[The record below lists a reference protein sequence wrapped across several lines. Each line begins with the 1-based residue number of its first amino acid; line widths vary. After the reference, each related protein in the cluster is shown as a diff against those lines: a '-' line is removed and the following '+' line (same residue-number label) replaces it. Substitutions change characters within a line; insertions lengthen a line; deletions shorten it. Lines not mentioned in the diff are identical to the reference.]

1 MAPFQPVTP
10 RGQSRIKVHLPG
22 PQGCPRCSGGGS
34 RTRGIARKPRSQRR
48 LTALG
53 GWNVTCFPLAKPP
66 KSVHSPAPP
75 SSGHRRAMSLKIRN
89 LAIIAHVDHGKTT
102 LVDQLL
108 KAGGTY
114 RENQAQQ
121 ERAMDSMDLEKEKG
135 ITIKA
140 KNTSIHWEGYTINI
154 VDTPGHADFGAEVER
169 VMKMVDGVLL
179 VVDAFGGP
187 QAQTRFVLRKAL
199 AQGLKPIVVI
209 NKIDRPLSDPAKVH
223 DQVLE
228 LFLDLDATEDQFNA
242 PFAYGSARDGYFMDK
257 PDDERVDCVPLLK
270 KIVEFI
276 PEPQA
281 DPEAPFSM
289 LVSNI
294 EWDDYVGRV
303 AIGKVLGGSVKKG
316 DTVWLLRKDGRK
328 QQSKVM
334 KTFSYSGLA
343 TQDSEGGTAGGI
355 VGVAA
360 GIEDVDI
367 GDTLSGTQDAEALP
381 FVAIDPPTVS
391 MQFSIN
397 DGPFAGKDGKHVT
410 SRAIRD
416 RLMREL
422 KTNISIQV
430 EDTETSGV
438 FSVSARGAMQIAV
451 LVEQMRREGF
461 EVLVS
466 RPMVITKRDE
476 SGKLLEPFETLYV
489 EVPDEFTQGVLKLFV
504 NRKGQL
510 ENMHQE
516 ASGRTLIQA
525 MIPTRGLIGF
535 ETELV
540 NLTSGHGIMSHL
552 FKEYGPY
559 AGEIVTRS
567 TGTLVSMDTGAAT
580 TYSLT
585 ALEERGILFAAP
597 GDAVYEG
604 MLVGENPRMGD
615 LPVNPVK
622 EKHLDN
628 MRSAGKDKTS
638 KLTPALRFSLER
650 AIEYI
655 DADELVEATPNHIRL
670 RKRILDANARK
681 RAAKGTEDRS
691 NRG

>member
-1 MAPFQPVTP
+1 
-10 RGQSRIKVHLPG
+10 
-22 PQGCPRCSGGGS
+22 
-34 RTRGIARKPRSQRR
+34 
-48 LTALG
+48 
-53 GWNVTCFPLAKPP
+53 
-66 KSVHSPAPP
+66 
-75 SSGHRRAMSLKIRN
+75 MSLKIRN

-108 KAGGTY
+108 QAGGTY
-114 RENQAQQ
+114 RENQATQ

-140 KNTSIHWEGYTINI
+140 KNTAIHWEGYTINI

-179 VVDAFGGP
+179 VVDASGGP
-187 QAQTRFVLRKAL
+187 QAQTRFVLRKAM
-199 AQGLKPIVVI
+199 QEGLKPIVVI
-209 NKIDRPLSDPAKVH
+209 NKIDRPLADPLKVH

-228 LFLDLDATEDQFNA
+228 LFLDLDADEEQFNA
-242 PFAYGSARDGYFMDK
+242 PFCYGSARDGYFMNH
-257 PDDERVDCVPLLK
+257 PDDERKDCIPLLE
-270 KIVEFI
+270 KIVKYI
-276 PEPQA
+276 PEPKA
-281 DPEAPFSM
+281 DPEAPFPM

-303 AIGKVLGGSVKKG
+303 AIGKVLGGSVTKG
-316 DTVWLLRKDGRK
+316 DTIWLLRKDGTK

-334 KTFSYSGLA
+334 KTFTYSGLA
-343 TQDSEGGTAGGI
+343 TADSEGCGAGGI
-355 VGVAA
+355 VGIAA
-360 GIEDVDI
+360 GIENIDI
-367 GDTLSGTQDAEALP
+367 GETLAANGEMEALP

-397 DGPFAGKDGKHVT
+397 DGPLAGKEGKHVT

-422 KTNISIQV
+422 KTNISITV
-430 EDTETSGV
+430 EDTDLSGV
-438 FSVSARGAMQIAV
+438 FNVSARGAMQIAV

-466 RPMVITKRDE
+466 RPVVIFRRDDA
-476 SGKLLEPFETLYV
+476 GKLLEPFETLYV
-489 EVPDEFTQGVLKLFV
+489 EAPGDYTQGILKILM
-504 NRKGQL
+504 NRKGMM
-510 ENMHQE
+510 EHMDTE
-516 ASGRTLIQA
+516 PSGRTFIQA
-525 MIPTRGLIGF
+525 VIPTRGLIGF

-552 FKEYGPY
+552 FKEYAPH
-559 AGEIVTRS
+559 AGEIQNRT
-567 TGTLVSMDTGAAT
+567 TGTLVSMDSGTAT
-580 TYSLT
+580 PYSLQM
-585 ALEERGILFAAP
+585 LEERGILFVAP
-597 GDAVYEG
+597 GDAVYGG
-604 MLVGENPRMGD
+604 MLVGENPRVGD

-638 KLTPALRFSLER
+638 KLTPPVRFSLER

-655 DADELVEATPNHIRL
+655 DIDELVEATPKNIRL

-681 RAAKGTEDRS
+681 RAAKGATVEDRS

>member
-1 MAPFQPVTP
+1 
-10 RGQSRIKVHLPG
+10 
-22 PQGCPRCSGGGS
+22 
-34 RTRGIARKPRSQRR
+34 
-48 LTALG
+48 
-53 GWNVTCFPLAKPP
+53 
-66 KSVHSPAPP
+66 
-75 SSGHRRAMSLKIRN
+75 MSLKIRN

-114 RENQAQQ
+114 RENQEST
-121 ERAMDSMDLEKEKG
+121 ERVMDSMDLEREKG

-140 KNTSIHWEGYTINI
+140 KNTSIHWNDHTINI

-179 VVDAFGGP
+179 VVDASGGP

-199 AQGLKPIVVI
+199 QQGLQPIVVV
-209 NKIDRPLSDPAKVH
+209 NKIDRPLANPAKVH

-228 LFLDLDATEDQFNA
+228 LFLDLEATDEQFNA
-242 PFAYGSARDGYFMDK
+242 PFVYGSARDGYFMSD
-257 PDDERVDCVPLLK
+257 PDGDRVDCVPLLE
-270 KIVEFI
+270 KIIEHI
-276 PEPQA
+276 PAPNA

-303 AIGKVLGGSVKKG
+303 AVGKVLSGGVQKG
-316 DTVWLLRKDGRK
+316 DSIWLLRKDGTK

-334 KTFSYSGLA
+334 KTFTYSGLA
-343 TQDSEGGTAGGI
+343 TTDSEGCGAGGI
-355 VGVAA
+355 VGIAA
-360 GIEDVDI
+360 GIDDIDI
-367 GDTLSGTQDAEALP
+367 GETLAGNGDIEPLP
-381 FVAIDPPTVS
+381 FVDIDPPTVS

-397 DGPFAGKDGKHVT
+397 DGPLAGREGKHVT
-410 SRAIRD
+410 SRAIRE
-416 RLMREL
+416 RLDREL

-430 EDTETSGV
+430 EDTDEAGV
-438 FSVSARGAMQIAV
+438 FKVSARGAMQIAV

-466 RPMVITKRDE
+466 QPEVIFKRDE
-476 SGKLLEPFETLYV
+476 KGALLEPFETLYV
-489 EVPDEFTQGVLKLFV
+489 EVPGDYSQGILKILM
-504 NRKGQL
+504 NRKGIM
-510 ENMHQE
+510 ENME
-516 ASGRTLIQA
+516 TEPSGRTFIQA
-525 MIPTRGLIGF
+525 VIPTRGLIGF
-535 ETELV
+535 ESELV

-552 FKEYGPY
+552 FKEYAPH
-559 AGEIVTRS
+559 AGEIVNRT
-567 TGTLVSMDTGAAT
+567 TGTLVSMEKGDAT
-580 TYSLT
+580 PYSLQ
-585 ALEERGILFAAP
+585 ALEERGILFVGP

-604 MLVGENPRMGD
+604 MLVGENPRAGD

-638 KLTPALRFSLER
+638 KLTPPRRFSLER

-655 DADELVEATPNHIRL
+655 DADELVEATPKSIRL

-681 RAAKGTEDRS
+681 RAAKGVGGEDRS
-691 NRG
+691 NRGR

>member
-1 MAPFQPVTP
+1 
-10 RGQSRIKVHLPG
+10 
-22 PQGCPRCSGGGS
+22 
-34 RTRGIARKPRSQRR
+34 
-48 LTALG
+48 
-53 GWNVTCFPLAKPP
+53 
-66 KSVHSPAPP
+66 
-75 SSGHRRAMSLKIRN
+75 MSLKIRN

-108 KAGGTY
+108 QAGGTY
-114 RENQAQQ
+114 RDNQATQ

-140 KNTSIHWEGYTINI
+140 KNTAIHWEGYTINI

-179 VVDAFGGP
+179 VVDASGGP
-187 QAQTRFVLRKAL
+187 QAQTRFVLRKAM
-199 AQGLKPIVVI
+199 QEGLKPIIVV
-209 NKIDRPLSDPAKVH
+209 NKIDRPLATPLKVH

-228 LFLDLDATEDQFNA
+228 LLLDLDADEEQFNA
-242 PFAYGSARDGYFMDK
+242 PFCYGSARDGYFMDH
-257 PDDERVDCVPLLK
+257 PDDERKDCVPLLK
-270 KIVEFI
+270 KIIEFI
-276 PEPQA
+276 PEPKA
-281 DPEAPFSM
+281 DPDAPFLM

-303 AIGKVLGGSVKKG
+303 AVGKVLGGSVKKG
-316 DTVWLLRKDGRK
+316 DTVYLMRQDGTK
-328 QQSKVM
+328 VQSKVM
-334 KTFSYSGLA
+334 KTFTYSGLA
-343 TQDSEGGTAGGI
+343 TADSDGCGAGGI
-355 VGVAA
+355 VGIAA
-360 GIEDVDI
+360 GIENVDI
-367 GDTLSGTQDAEALP
+367 GETIAGNADQEPLP

-397 DGPFAGKDGKHVT
+397 DGPLAGKEGKHVT
-410 SRAIRD
+410 SRAIRE

-422 KTNISIQV
+422 KTNISITV
-430 EDTETSGV
+430 EDTDMSGV
-438 FSVSARGAMQIAV
+438 FNVSARGAMQIAV

-466 RPMVITKRDE
+466 RPVVIYRRDDN
-476 SGKLLEPFETLYV
+476 GKLLEPFETLYV
-489 EVPDEFTQGVLKLFV
+489 EAPGEYTQGILKILM
-504 NRKGQL
+504 NRKGMM
-510 ENMHQE
+510 EHMDTE
-516 ASGRTLIQA
+516 ASGRVFIQA
-525 MIPTRGLIGF
+525 HIPTRGLIGF

-552 FKEYGPY
+552 FKEYAPH
-559 AGEIVTRS
+559 AGEIQNRT
-567 TGTLVSMDTGAAT
+567 TGTLVSMDSGTAT
-580 TYSLT
+580 PYSLQM
-585 ALEERGILFAAP
+585 LEERGVLFVAP

-604 MLVGENPRMGD
+604 MLVGENPRVGD

-628 MRSAGKDKTS
+628 MRSSGKDKTS
-638 KLTPALRFSLER
+638 KLTPAIRFSLER

-655 DADELVEATPNHIRL
+655 DADELVEATPQNIRL

-681 RAAKGTEDRS
+681 RASKGPSVEDRS

>member
-1 MAPFQPVTP
+1 
-10 RGQSRIKVHLPG
+10 
-22 PQGCPRCSGGGS
+22 
-34 RTRGIARKPRSQRR
+34 
-48 LTALG
+48 
-53 GWNVTCFPLAKPP
+53 
-66 KSVHSPAPP
+66 
-75 SSGHRRAMSLKIRN
+75 MSLKIRN

-108 KAGGTY
+108 QAGGTY
-114 RENQAQQ
+114 RENQATT
-121 ERAMDSMDLEKEKG
+121 ERAMDSMDLEREKG

-140 KNTSIHWEGYTINI
+140 KNTAILWNGYTINI

-179 VVDAFGGP
+179 VVDASGGP
-187 QAQTRFVLRKAL
+187 QAQTRFVLRKAM
-199 AQGLKPIVVI
+199 QEGLKPIVVI
-209 NKIDRPLSDPAKVH
+209 NKIDRPLADPLKVH

-228 LFLDLDATEDQFNA
+228 LFLDLDADEEQFNA
-242 PFAYGSARDGYFMDK
+242 PFCYGSARDGYFMNH
-257 PDDERVDCVPLLK
+257 PDDERKDCIPLLE
-270 KIVEFI
+270 KIVKYI
-276 PEPQA
+276 PEPKA
-281 DPEAPFSM
+281 DPEAPFHM

-303 AIGKVLGGSVKKG
+303 AIGKVLGGSVTKG
-316 DTVWLLRKDGRK
+316 DTIWLLRKDGTR

-334 KTFSYSGLA
+334 KTFTYSGLA
-343 TQDSEGGTAGGI
+343 TADSEGCGAGGI
-355 VGVAA
+355 VGIAA
-360 GIEDVDI
+360 GIENIDI
-367 GDTLSGTQDAEALP
+367 GETLTADGEMEALP

-397 DGPFAGKDGKHVT
+397 DGPLAGKEGKHVT

-430 EDTETSGV
+430 EDTDLSGV
-438 FSVSARGAMQIAV
+438 FNVSARGAMQIAV

-466 RPMVITKRDE
+466 RPVVIFRRDDA
-476 SGKLLEPFETLYV
+476 GKLLEPFETLYV
-489 EVPDEFTQGVLKLFV
+489 EAPGDYTQGILKILM
-504 NRKGQL
+504 NRKGIM
-510 ENMHQE
+510 EHMDTE
-516 ASGRTLIQA
+516 PSGRTFIQA
-525 MIPTRGLIGF
+525 VIPTRGLLGF

-552 FKEYGPY
+552 FKEYAPH
-559 AGEIVTRS
+559 AGEIQNRT
-567 TGTLVSMDTGAAT
+567 TGTLVSMDSGAAT
-580 TYSLT
+580 PYSLQM
-585 ALEERGILFAAP
+585 LEERGILFVAP
-597 GDAVYEG
+597 GDAIYGG
-604 MLVGENPRMGD
+604 MLVGENPRVGD

-638 KLTPALRFSLER
+638 KLTPPVRFSLER

-655 DADELVEATPNHIRL
+655 DIDELVEATPKNIRL
-670 RKRILDANARK
+670 RKRVLDANARK
-681 RAAKGTEDRS
+681 RAAKGATVEDRS